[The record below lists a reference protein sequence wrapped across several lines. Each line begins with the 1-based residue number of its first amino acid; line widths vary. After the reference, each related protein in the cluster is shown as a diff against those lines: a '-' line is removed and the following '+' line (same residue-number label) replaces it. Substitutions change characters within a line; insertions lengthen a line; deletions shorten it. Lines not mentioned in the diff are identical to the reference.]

1 MDSSSPQEEY
11 TTILPDLQKKALFR
25 KTPLFLDIASSV
37 DDDNDTEIVLEDDDD
52 DLGTIK
58 EFHPKPLAGTNKAAG
73 KLGMLWDDAESI
85 VGGQLIYLTES
96 RKTHPIAQKNKPA
109 ENQEVKIA
117 GIERPLDGELLK
129 PYETNQ
135 KVFSFLLPFGGLS
148 SLTKHIPLLGQP
160 DLPIEQR
167 ELREDIENKLVKQ
180 QLISTVDDAKYFSQ
194 VNHLDNV
201 RFRAVKHSLTNK
213 IDGVVPGFIKRD
225 KSWELVY
232 SEIKGN
238 IVLLGGYRGLV
249 LRDAKTHKRVWVP
262 LTAGL
267 KLRKVN
273 LLLGPS
279 DEDELRASETI
290 VPDGV
295 LKNIGPVDLC
305 KRFYKKLKANPNAN
319 VHEFGY
325 DWRLSG
331 DIISQQLVDF
341 LQKLKDETGEG
352 TIVIGHSM
360 GGMMA
365 HGALQL
371 RPDLFRGLL
380 YVGSPSE
387 CLNILGPIR
396 FGDNVIMSDKV
407 LTFETNFMMRS
418 LFNFLPL
425 LGRVFCNMEKN
436 EYYDLDYFDPDVW
449 VEYNLNPLVAKKRQ
463 ERELRLLL
471 LSTVLPS
478 DLTLSSGMR
487 LPTGIRLPSGTQSP
501 TSSGSRSEKSNNHF
515 GFSSFSYA
523 LKIAKRKT
531 LSSLLQLS
539 SSPTSLITTLDD
551 ESDDEEKY
559 SFTFSESYDYL
570 KRTLARTRKYIDG
583 LEFKPEL
590 EHRYPPLAVVYGN
603 KVPLVRGLNV
613 RSLQDI
619 KDGNYYEFF
628 YGHGDG
634 VIHQKWLM
642 PERKGFRFYNAETG
656 EGEIVGKF
664 ALDCGHVD
672 LMTDFKA
679 MGEGL
684 AAIVEAEKHWHRQ
697 LE

>member
-11 TTILPDLQKKALFR
+11 TTILPDLQKKALFQKSR
-25 KTPLFLDIASSV
+25 LFLELASV
-37 DDDNDTEIVLEDDDD
+37 GEDDDTEILLEEDDDE
-52 DLGTIK
+52 LGAIK
-58 EFHPKPLAGTNKAAG
+58 EFHPKPLGGATKAAG

-85 VGGQLIYLTES
+85 VGGQLICLADS
-96 RKTHPIAQKNKPA
+96 RKIHPTAQKDKPT

-117 GIERPLDGELLK
+117 GVERPIDGELLK

-135 KVFSFLLPFGGLS
+135 KVFSFLLPLGGLS
-148 SLTKHIPLLGQP
+148 SLTRHLPLLR
-160 DLPIEQR
+160 LPSPPPEMR
-167 ELREDIENKLVKQ
+167 ELNEDIENKLVKQ
-180 QLISTVDDAKYFSQ
+180 QLISTVDDAKYFSL
-194 VNHLDNV
+194 VDHLDNV

-213 IDGVVPGFIKRD
+213 IDDVVPGFIKRD

-279 DEDELRASETI
+279 DEDELKATDTV

-295 LKNIGPVDLC
+295 LKNVGPVDLC
-305 KRFYKKLKANPNAN
+305 KRFLKKLKANPNAN
-319 VHEFGY
+319 VHDFGY

-396 FGDNVIMSDKV
+396 YGDNVIMSDKV

-425 LGRVFCNMEKN
+425 LGRVFCNLNKN

-463 ERELRLLL
+463 EREQRQMQ
-471 LSTVLPS
+471 SSVLPS
-478 DLTLSSGMR
+478 GTQLPSGA
-487 LPTGIRLPSGTQSP
+487 RLPSGTQSP
-501 TSSGSRSEKSNNHF
+501 TSFTSRDLKSSNHF
-515 GFSSFSYA
+515 GLSSFSYA

-531 LSSLLQLS
+531 LNSLLGLS
-539 SSPTSLITTLDD
+539 SSPTSLIATLDD
-551 ESDDEEKY
+551 DSDEEEKY
-559 SFTFSESYDYL
+559 SFTFAESYDYL
-570 KRTLARTRKYIDG
+570 KRTLVRTRKYIDG

-590 EHRYPPLAVVYGN
+590 EHKYPPLAVVYGN

-613 RSLQDI
+613 RSRQDI

-634 VIHQKWLM
+634 VIHQKWLL
-642 PERKGFRFYNAETG
+642 PERKGFRFYDAETG

-684 AAIVEAEKHWHRQ
+684 AAIVEAEKHWHRK